1 MSEKYMVEPDLQFID
16 DVMGLGGES
25 LKKCFQCATC
35 SVACPI
41 APENKP
47 FPRKEMIAAS
57 WGLKDK
63 LVGNGDIWLC
73 HNCGDCSTLCPRG
86 AKPGD
91 VLAALR
97 SYAITEYAKPKAIG
111 KMVNDPKKFWTLTA
125 VPAVIFALLAIMTI
139 FGGNFMAGIFGGE
152 LWYHTPDGN
161 PYAGIAASNFI
172 SSWFVDLIFVPLAIF
187 VVTVF
192 ALGLKNFIADMHKN
206 AILEGKTAKEKI
218 NLKEFLLT
226 FKVSIPKILK
236 HRQFTECGENRER
249 STAHM
254 MVLFSFIGL
263 FITTATVFVGV
274 YLLGYG
280 TPYSQLNPIKWL
292 GNVSGVALLI
302 GGALMVKQRLD
313 KKEDQVSS
321 YKDWYLLG
329 LILTVG
335 GTGMLTEMSRLAG
348 SAFFCY
354 TFYYV
359 HLISVFHLFAYLPY
373 SKMAHIV
380 YRTVAMTYAEYGE
393 RK

>member
-73 HNCGDCSTLCPRG
+73 HQCGDCSTLCPRG

-97 SYAITEYAKPKAIG
+97 SYAITEYAQPKALG

-125 VPAVIFALLAIMTI
+125 VPAVIFALLAIMTM
-139 FGGNFMAGIFGGE
+139 FGGSFMAGIFGGE
-152 LWYHTPDGN
+152 LWYHTHDGN
-161 PYAGIAASNFI
+161 PFPGIAASNFI
-172 SSWFVDLIFVPLAIF
+172 SSWFVDMIFVPLAIF

-192 ALGLKNFIADMHKN
+192 AIGLKNFIADMHKN
-206 AILEGKTAKEKI
+206 ALLEGKTAKEKI
-218 NLKEFLLT
+218 DVKEFLMTLKT
-226 FKVSIPKILK
+226 VLPKIAK
-236 HRQFTECGENRER
+236 HRQFTQCGENRER

-263 FITTATVFVGV
+263 FIVTSVVFVGV
-274 YLLGYG
+274 YFLHQG

-292 GNVSGVALLI
+292 ANVSGVALII
-302 GGALMVKQRLD
+302 GGVLMVKQRLD

-329 LILTVG
+329 LVLTIG
-335 GTGMLTEMSRLAG
+335 GTGMLTQMSRLGG
-348 SAFFCY
+348 SAFLCY

-380 YRTVAMTYAEYGE
+380 YRTVAMTYAEYAE

>member
-1 MSEKYMVEPDLQFID
+1 MSEKYMVEPDLEFID

-91 VLAALR
+91 VLSALR
-97 SYAITEYAKPKAIG
+97 SYAITEYAKPKVLG

-125 VPAVIFALLAIMTI
+125 VPAVIFAVFAIFTI
-139 FGGNFMAGIFGGE
+139 FGGEFMAGIFGGK

-161 PYAGIAASNFI
+161 PYPGVAASNFV
-172 SSWFVDLIFVPLAIF
+172 SSWFVDVVFIPLAIF

-192 ALGLKNFIADMHKN
+192 ALGLKDFIADMHKN

-335 GTGMLTEMSRLAG
+335 GTGMLTQMSRLAG
-348 SAFFCY
+348 SGFFCY

-359 HLISVFHLFAYLPY
+359 HLISIFHLFAYLPY
-373 SKMAHIV
+373 SKLAHLV
-380 YRTVAMTYAEYGE
+380 YRTVAMNYSEYAE

>member
-73 HNCGDCSTLCPRG
+73 HQCGDCSTLCPRG

-91 VLAALR
+91 VLSALR
-97 SYAITEYAKPKAIG
+97 SYAITEYAKPKALG

-125 VPAVIFALLAIMTI
+125 VPAVIFALLAIMTM
-139 FGGNFMAGIFGGE
+139 FGGSFMAGIFGGE

-161 PYAGIAASNFI
+161 PYPGVAASNFV
-172 SSWFVDLIFVPLAIF
+172 SSWFVDVVFIPLAIF

-192 ALGLKNFIADMHKN
+192 ALGLKDFIADMHKN

-335 GTGMLTEMSRLAG
+335 GTGMLTQMSRLAG
-348 SAFFCY
+348 SGFFCY

-359 HLISVFHLFAYLPY
+359 HLISIFHLFAYLPY
-373 SKMAHIV
+373 SKLAHLV
-380 YRTVAMTYAEYGE
+380 YRTVAMNYSEYAE

>member
-1 MSEKYMVEPDLQFID
+1 MTEKYMVEPDLQFID

-63 LVGNGDIWLC
+63 LLGDGDIWLC
-73 HNCGDCSTLCPRG
+73 HQCGDCSTLCPRG

-97 SYAITEYAKPKAIG
+97 SYSITEYAKPKVIG
-111 KMVNDPKKFWTLTA
+111 KMVNDPKKFGILTA
-125 VPAVIFALLAIMTI
+125 VPAIIFALLALMTI
-139 FGGNFMAGIFGGE
+139 FGGKFMAGIFGGE
-152 LWYHTPDGN
+152 LWYHTHDGN
-161 PYAGIAASNFI
+161 PYQGIAASNFV
-172 SSWFVDLIFVPLAIF
+172 SSWFVDMIFVPLAAF
-187 VVTVF
+187 VVGVF
-192 ALGLKNFIADMHKN
+192 ALGLKNFISDMHKN
-206 AILEGKTAKEKI
+206 ALLDGKTDKEKI
-218 NLKEFLLT
+218 DIKEFLKTL
-226 FKVSIPKILK
+226 IAILPKIGK
-236 HRQFTECGENRER
+236 HTQFTQCGENKER

-263 FITTATVFVGV
+263 FVVTTCVFIGV
-274 YLLGYG
+274 YFLHQG

-292 GNVSGVALLI
+292 ANVSGIALII
-302 GGALMVKQRLD
+302 GGVLMVKQRFE
-313 KKEDQVSS
+313 KKDDQVTS

-329 LILTVG
+329 LVLTLG
-335 GTGMLTEMSRLAG
+335 GTGMLTEMSRLSG
-348 SAFFCY
+348 SAFLCY
-354 TFYYV
+354 FFYYI
-359 HLISVFHLFAYLPY
+359 HLIAIFHLFAYLPF

-380 YRTVAMTYAEYGE
+380 YRTVAMTYAEYSG